1 MRISLHYCLLISFL
15 TIILTSA
22 KGQSDLLQAGPM
34 LGYSDFREVLVWVQT
49 TESAS
54 VKVAYWNDV
63 TDKKMTASKI
73 SAAKNSYIV
82 KLFPHDVEYAT
93 TYKYEIYINDKLV
106 EVDYPLEFQTQTYWQ
121 YRSDPPEMN
130 FAIGSCAYIN
140 DKVDNRP
147 GKDYGG
153 DYGIFEE
160 IRKKNPD
167 FMVWLG
173 DNNYLRVPDFFSKR
187 GIRYRYKKDRSTP
200 ELQPLLGSVHH
211 YAIWDDH
218 DYGANDGGADYLF
231 KDQAKELFLDAWAIP
246 QNDIRRKREG
256 VYTSKIIGEA
266 GKRVQIILLDTRSFR
281 TYLQATDK
289 RNAPGKERYVPLESG
304 KGTLLGETQWKWLEA
319 ELKKPADLRL
329 LVSTIQV
336 IADGHGWEAWRT
348 MPAEREKLYSMI
360 TETGAN
366 DVLLLSGDRHAG
378 AFYKREGVAPYTLHE
393 FTSSSLNLPA
403 SKWRAESGETRIEDG
418 PFRTTTMQFEVNYG
432 VMDIDWDARQAK
444 VRLVS
449 PGNDSF
455 VETVEF

>member
-1 MRISLHYCLLISFL
+1 MTKFSSKLLITTATLLGAFALQGCETTASSGTSSTAAL
-15 TIILTSA
+15 ASA
-22 KGQSDLLQAGPM
+22 KSAQAITPMPSKALPKNLSRIAFGSCLSEKEDQSI
-34 LGYSDFREVLVWVQT
+34 WT
-49 TESAS
+49 
-54 VKVAYWNDV
+54 
-63 TDKKMTASKI
+63 KI
-73 SAAKNSYIV
+73 AADNPDAFIFMGDNVYG
-82 KLFPHDVEYAT
+82 DA
-93 TYKYEIYINDKLV
+93 
-106 EVDYPLEFQTQTYWQ
+106 
-121 YRSDPPEMN
+121 YRSNPLFSDPAMPKMRGAYN
-130 FAIGSCAYIN
+130 KLATSGPFASFRAQ
-140 DKVDNRP
+140 
-147 GKDYGG
+147 
-153 DYGIFEE
+153 
-160 IRKKNPD
+160 
-167 FMVWLG
+167 
-173 DNNYLRVPDFFSKR
+173 VPVL
-187 GIRYRYKKDRSTP
+187 P
-200 ELQPLLGSVHH
+200 
-211 YAIWDDH
+211 IWDDH